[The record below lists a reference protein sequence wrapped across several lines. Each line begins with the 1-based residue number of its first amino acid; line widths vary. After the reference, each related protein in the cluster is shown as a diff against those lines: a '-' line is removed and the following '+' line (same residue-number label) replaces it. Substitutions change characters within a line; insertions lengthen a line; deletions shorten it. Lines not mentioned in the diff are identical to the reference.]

1 MKNQWR
7 AILGFLLVLIV
18 VLFAVLNTMAVTIN
32 FGFGE
37 VKAPLILVIIG
48 SAILGAAIILLT
60 STSQLYQQKK
70 TIKELKKERQNLQE
84 NFQQKVQEELEK
96 EKRLWQN
103 QQASTTEENNDV
115 LTKDDTS
122 IE

>member
-103 QQASTTEENNDV
+103 QQASISEENNDV

>member
-115 LTKDDTS
+115 LTKDETS

>member
-103 QQASTTEENNDV
+103 QQASITEENNDV

>member
-103 QQASTTEENNDV
+103 QQVSISEENNDV

>member
-103 QQASTTEENNDV
+103 QQVSISEENNDV
-115 LTKDDTS
+115 LTKADTS